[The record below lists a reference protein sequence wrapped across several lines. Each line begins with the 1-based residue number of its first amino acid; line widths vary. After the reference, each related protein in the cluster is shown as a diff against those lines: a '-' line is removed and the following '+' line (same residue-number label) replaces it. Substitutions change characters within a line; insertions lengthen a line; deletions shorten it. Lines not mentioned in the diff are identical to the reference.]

1 MPTLTIKQR
10 GVLKGM
16 LTGVAITLVVLA
28 AAVAAS
34 PFPPPAD
41 ASPGARIAFALKA
54 DVLLALWLAWCIG
67 RLAQHRFFTPEDI
80 DGSGLTEGT
89 ERAKRLQSILQ
100 NSLEQTVLAALVH
113 TAWAVALPAHW
124 LSAIPAA
131 VVLFLCGRV
140 LFARGYG
147 GGAPSRALGFAL
159 TFYPTV
165 AMAVVAVAAILF
177 ASF

>member
-1 MPTLTIKQR
+1 MPLTLKQR

-16 LTGVAITLVVLA
+16 LTGLAITVVVLA

-34 PFPPPAD
+34 PFPPPPD

-54 DVLLALWLAWCIG
+54 DSFLALWLAWCIG

-89 ERAKRLQSILQ
+89 DRAKLLQSVLQ
-100 NSLEQTVLAALVH
+100 NSLEQTVLAVLAH
-113 TAWAVALPAHW
+113 AAWAVALPVHW

-131 VVLFLCGRV
+131 VVLFLCGRM

-159 TFYPTV
+159 TFYPAV
-165 AMAVVAVAAILF
+165 IMAVIAVAALLSAGI
-177 ASF
+177 

>member
-1 MPTLTIKQR
+1 MSLTIAQR

-16 LTGVAITLVVLA
+16 LTGVAITLVVLV

-34 PFPPPAD
+34 PFPPPPD
-41 ASPGARIAFALKA
+41 ASPGARIAFALKS
-54 DVLLALWLAWCIG
+54 DVLLALWLAYCIG
-67 RLAQHRFFTPEDI
+67 RLAKHRFFTPDDI
-80 DGSGLTEGT
+80 NGSGLTEGT
-89 ERAKRLQSILQ
+89 ERAKLLQSVLQ

-113 TAWAVALPAHW
+113 AAWAVTLPVHW
-124 LSAIPAA
+124 LSAVPAA

-140 LFARGYG
+140 LFVRGYG

-165 AMAVVAVAAILF
+165 IMAVVTVVAVLSAG
-177 ASF
+177 S